1 MKAVQDPRFAVIQI
15 RKAQFRLG
23 PLWFWVFSLGVSLIP
38 AASIAAGQEPT
49 PAHWR
54 IGFPV
59 NLLRTANFRVARDTT
74 GTSQITSIVGR
85 RYADHG
91 IVEEGGNLGFLR
103 ERQAGRVRH
112 LSRPASVE
120 VNCDQLGCCHLFRKP
135 SDCNHSANRSIQ

>member
-1 MKAVQDPRFAVIQI
+1 MVGYPEVEISLTDK
-15 RKAQFRLG
+15 
-23 PLWFWVFSLGVSLIP
+23 FWI
-38 AASIAAGQEPT
+38 
-49 PAHWR
+49 
-54 IGFPV
+54 
-59 NLLRTANFRVARDTT
+59 ARDPT

-120 VNCDQLGCCHLFRKP
+120 VNCDQVGCCHLFRKP